1 MTKDVE
7 LWAAG
12 AGTLRR
18 RNGER
23 TRDGRDGGNPSQSR
37 EAAVI
42 DRRHPFFLPATAT
55 KRTKMS
61 KRWRPHLHFVTD
73 TLTRRGA
80 ALV

>member
-42 DRRHPFFLPATAT
+42 DSNQTNKNVEAVQ
-55 KRTKMS
+55 
-61 KRWRPHLHFVTD
+61 WWPHLHFVTD

-80 ALV
+80 VLV